1 MTRFSDIADKSFS
14 KFATS
19 C

>member
-1 MTRFSDIADKSFS
+1 MTRFSDIADKSSS